1 MMAPMKQNTSSPS
14 PSESSAP
21 VLVIVESPTKA
32 ATIGKYLGDGYVVR
46 ATVGHIADIP
56 TSGRAVDP
64 ADGFAAR
71 YELTER
77 GEEVV
82 RGLRSDL
89 QQCGRVVLA
98 TDADREGEMIA
109 WTVLHFLAPTVPV
122 SRIEFHSV
130 TKAALLEAMAN
141 PRELDM
147 DMVAAARTRRIL
159 DRLFGYGVT
168 DVARSRINQLATAGR
183 VQSPAVC
190 MVVERELERMAFVPA
205 RHWDVQLASGTRPSF
220 TARLRTVD
228 GQRIAVGDDFG
239 ADGMPGND
247 RMVLGPVR
255 ANEIALGLSG
265 DWVLTVTGIQTK
277 EATRNPRPPLTAS
290 SLYSQGTTAVGMSVA
305 EIKAVSSSLYQKGHI
320 TYVRTDLP
328 VHEPASR
335 AAIKAAIAAEFGKEL
350 VNPAD
355 RYTTVKGAKVQGA
368 HEAIRPT
375 ELHVRNPKGITPR
388 EQKLYTWIR
397 QRTLATQMAP
407 ARGTTTT
414 VTLRAGN
421 PEDPGQ
427 WCEFVATGTEW
438 RERGFLAVFGDDG
451 DGESPLPS
459 LAAGQTVKVRSA
471 EAVEHTTK
479 PPARFTEGS
488 LVDELKERGIGRPST
503 YDTIVR
509 KLRDRFVVSRG
520 KRSDLVPNA
529 TAFAVHRM
537 LTGSFSALVDYDYT
551 RRLEDV
557 LEGVATEGED
567 PHSVLTRFWFGDG
580 EEPGLAELVRRFKDE
595 VDPRD
600 LYSLVLGADP
610 ETGETVTVRPGLA
623 YGTRTAPFVEMGSER
638 MTIKESTDLSS
649 LDVGQVARVLGAARA
664 RLLGVHEGRNVYV
677 RRNLEGAFFQFGDA
691 GGGRRKKGEK
701 TGPRPEF
708 APMPEGADAETVT
721 LDDAVACLLAR
732 RHELEE
738 KARKRA
744 ASPKGARGRGKA
756 SGGDS

>member
-1 MMAPMKQNTSSPS
+1 MAGMKRDTSSPS
-14 PSESSAP
+14 LSDPTAP

-32 ATIGKYLGDGYVVR
+32 TTIGKYLGDGYVVR

-56 TSGRAVDP
+56 TSGKAVDT
-64 ADGFAAR
+64 ANGFAVE

-77 GEEVV
+77 GAEIV
-82 RGLRSDL
+82 RGLRADL
-89 QQCGRVVLA
+89 DRCSRVVLA

-109 WTVLHFLAPTVPV
+109 WTVLHFLAPTLPV

-130 TKAALLEAMAN
+130 TKDALLQALAN
-141 PRELDM
+141 QRDIDM

-205 RHWDVQLASGTRPSF
+205 RHWDVQLSSGTRPSF

-228 GQRIAVGDDFG
+228 GQRIAGGDDFG
-239 ADGMPGND
+239 ADGALKND
-247 RMVLGPVR
+247 RLVLGPVR
-255 ANEIALGLSG
+255 ANEIALGLCG
-265 DWVLTVTGIQTK
+265 EWTLTVTGIQTK

-290 SLYSQGTTAVGMSVA
+290 SLYSQGTSAVGMSVA

-320 TYVRTDLP
+320 TYVRTDLA

-335 AAIKAAIAAEFGKEL
+335 AAIKAAIAAEFGKEM

-375 ELHVRNPKGITPR
+375 DLQVRNPKGITPR
-388 EQKLYTWIR
+388 EQKLYIWIR
-397 QRTLATQMAP
+397 QRTLATQMVP
-407 ARGTTTT
+407 AKGTATT
-414 VTLRAGN
+414 VTLRT
-421 PEDPGQ
+421 EDPTDPGR
-427 WCEFVATGTEW
+427 WCEFVATGTVW
-438 RERGFLAVFGDDG
+438 HERGFLSAFGDDG
-451 DGESPLPS
+451 DGESPLPP
-459 LAAGQTVKVRSA
+459 LAEGQTVKVRSA
-471 EAVEHTTK
+471 EAVEHSTK

-537 LTGSFSALVDYDYT
+537 LTGSFASLVDYDYT
-551 RRLEDV
+551 RRLEDI
-557 LEGVATEGED
+557 LEGVATDGED
-567 PHSVLTRFWFGDG
+567 PQSVLHRFWFGDG
-580 EEPGLAELVRRFKDE
+580 DEPGLAALVQKFKDE

-600 LYSLVLGADP
+600 LYSLVLGTDP
-610 ETGETVTVRPGLA
+610 GTGETVTVRPGLA

-649 LDVGQVARVLGAARA
+649 LNVEQVAGVLGGERT

-677 RRNLEGAFFQFGDA
+677 RRNLDGAYLQFGEA
-691 GGGRRKKGEK
+691 GGRKKKGEK
-701 TGPRPEF
+701 ATPRPEF
-708 APMPEGADAETVT
+708 APVPDDADATELT
-721 LDDAVACLLAR
+721 LDDAVASLTAHR
-732 RHELEE
+732 AELEE

-744 ASPKGARGRGKA
+744 AAPKGARGRGP
-756 SGGDS
+756 GRGRRT